1 MIAAV
6 DTWILRL
13 RHDLLHSETI
23 WLGVVVAVVL
33 FLPLLAAYWNGQSK
47 IRFAALPLTLL
58 ALVLMIAALDIRNAL
73 TLWLLAWLCVA
84 LSFVRRPPV
93 R

>member
-6 DTWILRL
+6 DNWILRL
-13 RHDLLHSETI
+13 RHDLPHSDNI
-23 WLGVVVAVVL
+23 WLGVLSLALL
-33 FLPLLAAYWNGQSK
+33 FLPLLVAYWKGQGN
-47 IRFAALPLTLL
+47 IRYGALPLTLL
-58 ALVLMIAALDIRNAL
+58 ALVLTIAALDIRNVL

-84 LSFVRRPPV
+84 LSFLKRPPV

>member
-1 MIAAV
+1 MIAAI
-6 DTWILRL
+6 DNWILRL
-13 RHDLLHSETI
+13 RHDLLHSDSI
-23 WLGVVVAVVL
+23 WLGLSTFVVL
-33 FLPLLAAYWNGQSK
+33 LLPLVAAYWNGQGK
-47 IRFAALPLTLL
+47 IRYAALPLTLL

-84 LSFVRRPPV
+84 LSFVKLPPV